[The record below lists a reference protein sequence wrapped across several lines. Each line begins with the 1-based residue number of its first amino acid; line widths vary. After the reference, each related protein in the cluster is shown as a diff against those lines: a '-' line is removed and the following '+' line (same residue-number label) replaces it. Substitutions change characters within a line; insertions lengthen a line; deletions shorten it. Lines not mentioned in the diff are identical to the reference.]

1 MCEFNFSA
9 DCAFK
14 QLDAAGGVINPFI
27 IFVSHVWESLLWLL
41 LDKRM
46 ELLSG
51 SRTYISRVPQVWST
65 GSTLIFT
72 PFVTSSVRS
81 ASTSS
86 TRKFTPPPDTQS
98 PEK

>member
-1 MCEFNFSA
+1 MLEFNFSA

-14 QLDAAGGVINPFI
+14 QLDVAGGVIYPSFPFRPFGGACYDFSWI
-27 IFVSHVWESLLWLL
+27 
-41 LDKRM
+41 KRM

-65 GSTLIFT
+65 GSTLILT

-86 TRKFTPPPDTQS
+86 TRKLTTPPETPS
-98 PEK
+98 PEND